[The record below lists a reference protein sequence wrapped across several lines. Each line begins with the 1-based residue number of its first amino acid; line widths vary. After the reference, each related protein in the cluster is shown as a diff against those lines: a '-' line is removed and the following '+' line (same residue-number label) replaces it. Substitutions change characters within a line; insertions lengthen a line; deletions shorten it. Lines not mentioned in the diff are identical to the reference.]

1 MLKRILKQKKAPKFV
16 LVLILVIFSA
26 FTIYLAST
34 IKMGISS
41 DSYYHLRVA
50 QTYSKTLG
58 IPENTPETYQWRD
71 ITRVPYLPHWIN
83 GRIINL
89 NDSFLK
95 LDEVFVLRFFN
106 IFCALG
112 TLVFV
117 YLTSKKLIKNKWGQI
132 LPVFLLSNTLM
143 FVFLSSSIN
152 YDNLTIFLA
161 SGAIYFLMKFL
172 QRPIDPANSLLMFIF
187 LLLGSLTKTTTLP
200 LAFIITVVWVV
211 ILFRRKVLRK
221 EFFKQLTNFSNI
233 LIFIIFISLVILNL
247 RLYGV
252 NILTY
257 GSLTPSCLDM
267 LTYEQCLENGV
278 FYRNI
283 YKIPKVFEGNIL
295 DAAKLVLQGKRTDP
309 ISYIPFWIIQMSK
322 KIFGIMGDKSLYM
335 KYEFLPFYFV
345 YFFIGIYQVF
355 KNRKRLRT
363 EDKVLVGISVFYAL
377 VLLYYHNY
385 KTYITHDWRDLALQ
399 GRYIFPVLA
408 PMYIVFSRYFLKIKN
423 KKVLKILTVLLIIIF
438 LLGNIAYFF
447 VNVPSEWFM

>member
-1 MLKRILKQKKAPKFV
+1 V
-16 LVLILVIFSA
+16 FS
-26 FTIYLAST
+26 
-34 IKMGISS
+34 
-41 DSYYHLRVA
+41 
-50 QTYSKTLG
+50 G
-58 IPENTPETYQWRD
+58 IPN
-71 ITRVPYLPHWIN
+71 
-83 GRIINL
+83 
-89 NDSFLK
+89 
-95 LDEVFVLRFFN
+95 
-106 IFCALG
+106 
-112 TLVFV
+112 
-117 YLTSKKLIKNKWGQI
+117 
-132 LPVFLLSNTLM
+132 VFL
-143 FVFLSSSIN
+143 FV
-152 YDNLTIFLA
+152 
-161 SGAIYFLMKFL
+161 
-172 QRPIDPANSLLMFIF
+172 
-187 LLLGSLTKTTTLP
+187 
-200 LAFIITVVWVV
+200 V
-211 ILFRRKVLRK
+211 
-221 EFFKQLTNFSNI
+221 
-233 LIFIIFISLVILNL
+233 FISLVILNL
-247 RLYGV
+247 KLYGV

-257 GSLTPSCLDM
+257 GSLTPSCLVM

-283 YKIPKVFEGNIL
+283 YKIPRVFEGNIL